1 MTSAGKLAD
10 GIDRFIDS
18 VGRTISWLALAVA
31 LVMGAN
37 VLLRYGFSLGWIWAQ
52 ELEWHLLVP
61 LTLVGMS
68 YALRHGEHVRVDV
81 LYASFNGRTKEAINA
96 LSAVIA
102 MVFSALV
109 IWLSIAFVEQSWSV
123 GEGSPNP
130 GGMPALYVIKAMVPL
145 GFALLFL
152 QSLAQAI
159 QSALRFG
166 ARANEP

>member
-1 MTSAGKLAD
+1 MTPAGKLAD
-10 GIDRFIDS
+10 GIDRFIDL

-81 LYASFNGRTKEAINA
+81 LFVTFKPRTKLAVDVI
-96 LSAVIA
+96 SAVIA
-102 MVFSALV
+102 MIFSALV
-109 IWLSIAFVEQSWSV
+109 VWLSIGFVAQSWTI

-130 GGMPALYVIKAMVPL
+130 GGMGGLYVMKAMVPL

-159 QSALRFG
+159 QTGLAWKAAG
-166 ARANEP
+166 HEP

>member
-1 MTSAGKLAD
+1 VAAAERLAD
-10 GIDRFIDS
+10 WIDDFIDLA
-18 VGRTISWLALAVA
+18 GRTVSWIALILA

-37 VLLRYGFSLGWIWAQ
+37 VLLRYGFSLGRIWAQ

-81 LYASFNGRTKEAINA
+81 LFASFSPRTKLVVDAI
-96 LSAVIA
+96 SAVLA
-102 MVFSALV
+102 MAFSALV
-109 IWLSIAFVEQSWSV
+109 IWLSIPYVLQSWSM
-123 GEGSPNP
+123 GEGSANP
-130 GGMPALYVIKAMVPL
+130 GGIDYRYVVKAVIPL

-159 QSALRFG
+159 HFACALRH
-166 ARANEP
+166 R

>member
-1 MTSAGKLAD
+1 VDVAFRIAGA
-10 GIDRFIDS
+10 IDAFIDL
-18 VGRTISWLALAVA
+18 VGRIFSWLALAVA

-37 VLLRYGFSLGWIWAQ
+37 VILRYGFSLGRIWAQ

-81 LYASFNGRTKEAINA
+81 LFANFSPRTKHAIDT

-102 MVFSALV
+102 MTFSVLV
-109 IWLSIAFVEQSWSV
+109 VLLSINFVAQSWAM

-130 GGMPALYVIKAMVPL
+130 DGMPALYLMKAMIPL

-152 QSLAQAI
+152 QSLSQAI
-159 QSALRFG
+159 RSADAWSGR
-166 ARANEP
+166 